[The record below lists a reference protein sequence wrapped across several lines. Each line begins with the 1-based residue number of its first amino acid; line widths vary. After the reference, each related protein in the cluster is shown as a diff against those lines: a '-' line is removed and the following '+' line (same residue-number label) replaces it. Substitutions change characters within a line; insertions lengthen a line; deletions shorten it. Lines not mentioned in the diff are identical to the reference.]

1 MPANVVTKEALQ
13 ERLTANPFNNWMG
26 MEIQEL
32 TEDELTVTIK
42 WRDEMISNPKAR
54 YTHGGILGAMID
66 TVADFAI
73 AAKVGIP
80 VPTVDLRV
88 DYHRAAAPGDLK
100 CVARVI
106 RLGGTNS
113 VAEGYVYDAD
123 DKLIASGRGT
133 YFTAAAK
140 PKE

>member
-1 MPANVVTKEALQ
+1 MPANVVTKEDLQ
-13 ERLTANPFNNWMG
+13 ARLTANPFNNWMG

-32 TEDELTVTIK
+32 TEDELTVAIK

-80 VPTVDLRV
+80 VPTVDLRI

-113 VAEGYVYDAD
+113 VAEGYVYDGD
-123 DKLIASGRGT
+123 DKLVASGRGT

-140 PKE
+140 PKD

>member
-1 MPANVVTKEALQ
+1 MQVED
-13 ERLTANPFNNWMG
+13 
-26 MEIQEL
+26 L
-32 TEDELTVTIK
+32 TEDELIVTIK
-42 WRDEMISNPKAR
+42 WREEMISNPEAR

-73 AAKVGIP
+73 AAKIGMP

-88 DYHRAAAPGDLK
+88 DYHRAAAPGNLK

-113 VAEGYVYDAD
+113 VAEGYVYDGD
-123 DKLIASGRGT
+123 EKLVASGRGT

-140 PKE
+140 TKG

>member
-1 MPANVVTKEALQ
+1 MPDNVITAEALQ
-13 ERLTANPFNNWMG
+13 ERMSANPFNSWMG
-26 MEIQEL
+26 LSIVSLTEEEL
-32 TEDELTVTIK
+32 TCSIK
-42 WRDEMISNPKAR
+42 WREEMISNPKAR
-54 YTHGGILGAMID
+54 YTHGGILGAIID
-66 TVADFAI
+66 TVADFMI
-73 AAKVGIP
+73 AAKVGMP

-100 CVARVI
+100 CVGRIV

-113 VAEGYVYDAD
+113 VAEAYIYDGD
-123 DKLIASGRGT
+123 GNLIASGRGT